1 MNKKN
6 ACKVLSEKKSEP
18 VTIGRLEILCIIDW
32 IVGVLALPSSNS
44 SHYFVQLTIG
54 TILIFISSI
63 GLFYCFG
70 PFKKNNK

>member
-1 MNKKN
+1 MTKKN
-6 ACKVLSEKKSEP
+6 ACKVLSKEKSEP
-18 VTIGRLEILCIIDW
+18 IAIGRFEIICIIDW

-44 SHYFVQLTIG
+44 SHYFVQLSIG

-70 PFKKNNK
+70 PFKENDK